1 MANVN
6 TYLINFTNPDKSGFS
21 VAPFSFNGS
30 TAPLAIDTTNAQTSL
45 TIYGQG
51 SPNYG
56 EKIQENLIHLLEN
69 FSGPGFPQQPID
81 GQLWH
86 FSGTIFRNSTGT
98 FYRYDGSVWTNIPGG
113 TGAEQLSS
121 GVGTPPP
128 SFSTIDA
135 YWLDTS
141 TNNLY
146 QLKDFSKPTEAPG
159 TTRKI
164 IQLDYIESTTIT
176 DPQAVGVEP
185 TNELRV
191 YYNNQWNTLTP
202 SGQGTA
208 FVEPTAPTASN
219 IANEGD
225 LWYDFV
231 GGQLYI
237 FENGSWSP
245 LIPSV
250 ADFVIKSGDTMTGF
264 LTLSGDPTQPLHA
277 ATKQYVDTEIAAAVT
292 GSTTFTTDDIV
303 DASTFFPGSP
313 LTFTLN
319 NINTQLSNIGSQ
331 YVNITGDT
339 MSGFLTLSADPINP
353 FHAATKQYVDNAV
366 TGGGAPTLDTVSFD
380 EATGTITFTF
390 TDLSEQVIENVQSA
404 PVPFDSSNTQVL
416 QNVTPSPDNITDAI
430 IELDRAIVD
439 NVSSGRI
446 ITTTDPYT
454 INNYETATTLRITG
468 DHTNFFRNGGAF
480 AIENSTGG
488 INDDDNYIITSNVV
502 FDSSANETII
512 QFSPAVTN
520 TSPVT
525 PGDVVSL
532 SYPAVDF
539 TVGQAKTFTYLNGIK
554 QICSEH
560 PRQDL
565 LFSQNVRAD
574 QPTGLDNTRAETA
587 INFTSPLFVDDSRP
601 SGLVDPNTYTA
612 DVVVNENTE
621 SISIEILPN
630 GSPPGAGQIE
640 EDSNGNVSYTSVVNE
655 INNQLTNAVAEFFN
669 DEIRIVSIE
678 RGEVKRFNVVSYDTS
693 ANEIVLNINVAERIP
708 AGASIRVFG
717 DDNAGV
723 YTVIGSGAN
732 WTGTE
737 TRIPV
742 SQPLVTES
750 LPGQL
755 AIRYQVNS
763 VATNSITVI
772 GDVTSYFTAGRK
784 VRLADNFQSS
794 PLIEND
800 GFYTISS
807 ATYTPGSPGTTQIN
821 IVEALNT
828 ITPTSLGVV
837 LEHNTIQVNDT
848 NLFSSLN
855 NYDTIGQSI
864 TAVDD
869 TDTTYPHFEEYTFN
883 VQDTLASYDIDVNV
897 FGRDAVTFGQL
908 LNQIRTQVSTAN
920 IQVRTLGT
928 AMVFI
933 HPEQTTATNINITD
947 GGVAAPAN
955 SETRLFYFIDTY
967 IKTEATRDGFI
978 GAYQE
983 PGTYGE
989 IANHIVLT
997 SVPSSGN
1004 TIEIV
1009 TTGRGDI

>member
-6 TYLINFTNPDKSGFS
+6 TYLINFTDPDKNGFS
-21 VAPFSFNGS
+21 VAPFSSNGTVS
-30 TAPLAIDTTNAQTSL
+30 PTAIDAAAAQTSI
-45 TIYGQG
+45 TVYGQG

-56 EKIQENLIHLLEN
+56 EKIQENIVHIMEH
-69 FSGPGFPQQPID
+69 FSGPGFPQQPIN
-81 GQLWH
+81 GQIWH
-86 FSGTIFRNSTGT
+86 FTGVVFRSSTGS
-98 FYRYDGSVWTNIPGG
+98 FYRYDGSSWVSIPGG
-113 TGAEQLSS
+113 TSAGQLSS
-121 GVGTPPP
+121 GASLPPP
-128 SFSTIDA
+128 SFGDVDA
-135 YWLDTS
+135 YWFDTS
-141 TNNLY
+141 TNRLF
-146 QLKDFSKPTEAPG
+146 QLKDFSTPTE
-159 TTRKI
+159 TIVKNVE
-164 IQLDYIESTTIT
+164 LDFIESTSVS
-176 DPQAVGVEP
+176 DPNASNIEP
-185 TNELRV
+185 INELRV
-191 YYNNQWNTLTP
+191 YYNNSWNTLSP
-202 SGQGTA
+202 SGKGTA
-208 FVEPTAPTASN
+208 FVEPTAPTSAN
-219 IANEGD
+219 LANEGD
-225 LWYDFV
+225 LWFDFV
-231 GGQLYI
+231 AGQLYI

-264 LTLSGDPTQPLHA
+264 LTLFSDPTQPLHA
-277 ATKQYVDTEIAAAVT
+277 ATKQYVDTEIAAAIT
-292 GSTTFTTDDIV
+292 GSTTFTTDDID

-331 YVNITGDT
+331 YVNVTGDT

-353 FHAATKQYVDNAV
+353 FHAATKQYVDNAI

-404 PVPFDSSNTQVL
+404 PVPFDPSNTQVL
-416 QNVTPSPDNITDAI
+416 QNVSPSPDNTNNAI
-430 IELDRAIVD
+430 VELDRAIVD
-439 NVSSGRI
+439 NVSSGRT

-454 INNYETATTLRITG
+454 INSYETATTLRITG
-468 DHTNFFRNGGAF
+468 NHTNFFRTGGAF

-488 INDDDNYIITSNVV
+488 VNDDDNYIITSNVV

-520 TSPVT
+520 TSPAT

-565 LFSQNVRAD
+565 LFSQSIRAD
-574 QPTGLDNTRAETA
+574 QLTGLDNTRAETA
-587 INFTSPLFVDDSRP
+587 INFTSPIIADDSRP
-601 SGLVDPNTYTA
+601 SGLTDPNIYTA
-612 DVVVNENTE
+612 DVIVNENTE
-621 SISIEILPN
+621 ALSIEILPN

-640 EDSNGNVSYTSVVNE
+640 EDSNGNVSYTAVVNE
-655 INNQLTNAVAEFFN
+655 INNQLTTNATAEFFN
-669 DEIRIVSIE
+669 DEIRIVSNQ
-678 RGEVKRFNVVSYDTS
+678 RGEVKRFGIVSYDTG
-693 ANEIVLNINVAERIP
+693 ANEIVLNVNVAERIP
-708 AGASIRVFG
+708 AGASVRVFG

-742 SQPLVTES
+742 SQPLVTEP

-755 AIRYQVNS
+755 AIRYQVSS

-772 GDVTSYFTAGRK
+772 GDVTSYFTSGRK
-784 VRLADNFQSS
+784 VRLANNFQSS
-794 PLIEND
+794 PLVEND

-807 ATYTPGSPGTTQIN
+807 STYTPGSPGTTQIN
-821 IVEALNT
+821 TIEALNT
-828 ITPTSLGVV
+828 TTPTSLGVV

-855 NYDTIGQSI
+855 NYNAIGQSI
-864 TAVDD
+864 PAVDD

-897 FGRDAVTFGQL
+897 FGRDAATFGQL

-947 GGVAAPAN
+947 GGIGAPVN
-955 SETRLFYFIDTY
+955 SETRLFHFIDTY
-967 IKTEATRDGFI
+967 IKTEVTRDGFV

-989 IANHIVLT
+989 TANHIVLT